1 MLEIL
6 QNAVKHLGVICKIAS
21 IRSMHR
27 LASGWD
33 AQGVLPAMRLPDT
46 GIAGKP
52 RGPLHFDLSSR
63 SRKRLGWNH
72 FMARLSH

>member
-1 MLEIL
+1 MLETL
-6 QNAVKHLGVICKIAS
+6 QNAVNHLRLLCKTSS

-33 AQGVLPAMRLPDT
+33 TQGVLPAMRLPQ
-46 GIAGKP
+46 AESSSKP
-52 RGPLHFDLSSR
+52 RGPLQFNFSDR

-72 FMARLSH
+72 FMARLGH

>member
-1 MLEIL
+1 MSTNLKDVVRQL
-6 QNAVKHLGVICKIAS
+6 AVVWKATS

-33 AQGVLPAMRLPDT
+33 SQGVLPAMCLPKVE
-46 GIAGKP
+46 ISGKP
-52 RGPLHFDLSSR
+52 RGPLHFNFSDR

-72 FMARLSH
+72 FMARLGH